1 MCARAQPTILEGNP
15 KAESTLRSACGVL
28 AGNRSSF
35 CDRSTFLPILRIDR
49 RRQLDR
55 QQGAEMTNISKR
67 ASERA
72 TGCAVAVAA
81 VAIVVFAVAA
91 RAQAPSNS
99 AQELPPLIRSTKG
112 PDLFRAYC
120 ASCHGLD
127 GKGDGPAASALKA
140 KVPNLTLLAKNNG
153 GTFPTARARRTIT
166 GEDVMA
172 SHGSR
177 EMPIWGPIFHQVEED
192 IDRGNVRIENLL
204 EYLQSIQVSK

>member
-1 MCARAQPTILEGNP
+1 MCAQA
-15 KAESTLRSACGVL
+15 
-28 AGNRSSF
+28 
-35 CDRSTFLPILRIDR
+35 
-49 RRQLDR
+49 DR
-55 QQGAEMTNISKR
+55 QQGAEVTNISKW

-72 TGCAVAVAA
+72 ADFAVALAA
-81 VAIVVFAVAA
+81 VAIVFFAVAA
-91 RAQAPSNS
+91 RAQAPSKS
-99 AQELPPLIRSTKG
+99 EQELPPLIRSTKG

-127 GKGDGPAASALKA
+127 GKGDGPAASALKV

-153 GTFPTARARRTIT
+153 GTFSAARLRRTIT
-166 GEDVMA
+166 GEEVMA

-204 EYLQSIQVSK
+204 KYLESIQVSK